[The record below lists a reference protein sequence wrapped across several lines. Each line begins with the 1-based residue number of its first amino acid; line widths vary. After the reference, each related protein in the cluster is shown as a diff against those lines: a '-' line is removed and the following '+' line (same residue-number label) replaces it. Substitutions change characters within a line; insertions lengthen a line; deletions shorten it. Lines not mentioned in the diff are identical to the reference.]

1 MAYKRIEDRQK
12 IIKIIDHLIS
22 TRCAVSVTVRSA
34 AAAFTSMVI
43 NADQNHPSLA
53 KGTRAVIIIDK
64 LAPER
69 GNSLIQSSPKVTLKF
84 VVTDQPCSCTVNYI
98 GISSMPPHL
107 GFMLTMPEVIELG
120 EKRVESRMV
129 FDPPDF
135 LLAEICIGKGTKDEK
150 HYELSVVDCAA
161 HGLGM
166 LIPVKHLDL
175 LKRIK
180 VGYVIKDI
188 SFYASNAILRVDG
201 VVRHITMIVEGK
213 LKGSYY
219 IGIES
224 KDIIPSCRAGK

>member
-22 TRCAVSVTVRSA
+22 TRGAVSVTVKSA
-34 AAAFTSMVI
+34 PAPFTSMII

-69 GNSLIQSSPKVTLKF
+69 GNSLIQSSPKVTLRF
-84 VVTDQPCSCTVNYI
+84 EVTDQPCSCTVNYI
-98 GISSMPPHL
+98 GTSSMPPHF

-120 EKRVESRMV
+120 EKRIESRVV

-150 HYELSVVDCAA
+150 SFELSVVDCAA

-166 LIPVKHLDL
+166 LVPIKHLDL
-175 LKRIK
+175 LERVKT
-180 VGYVIKDI
+180 GDVIKDI
-188 SFYASNAILRVDG
+188 CFYASNAMLRVDG
-201 VVRHITMIVEGK
+201 TVRHITKIGEGK
-213 LKGSYY
+213 FKGSYY

-224 KDIIPSCRAGK
+224 KDIIPSCKASK